1 MLKQFLFFAL
11 VLFGIYW
18 TSRIVRILDG
28 IMEGGQPLSSFFQ
41 YIALLSPAS
50 LLSVVSL
57 TAFAAA
63 TYVADRQFADG
74 ELQALQGAG
83 FRPVRL
89 LLPFAVFGAA
99 AFCASAAL
107 IHEIVP
113 DSRARLDQL
122 QRQIASD
129 LAAKRLADNQFLFP
143 VDGLALFI
151 GEVTPEGEMLDI
163 FIHDSRNST
172 AEVTYLAERAALS
185 RGGSG
190 SHLLMWNGQSQ
201 ELSSDGRRLSK
212 LAYGQLRI
220 DLAFATDDTSGP
232 PGLRT
237 IPTSE
242 KIQSLQSV
250 VERLGVPARHVL
262 VELHERIAE
271 PLYAFLFPLLGASSV
286 FLAVAYRMSRSWA
299 ILFSAAAIVC
309 VNVAANYFEDLTR
322 AEGGYWPLM
331 YLPAIVLALLAAG
344 MSMQAHSIPRTPA
357 FLSWL
362 EGRAR

>member
-28 IMEGGQPLSSFFQ
+28 IMDGGQPLSSFFQ
-41 YIALLSPAS
+41 YVALLSPAS
-50 LLSVVSL
+50 LLSVISL

-63 TYVADRQFADG
+63 TYVADRQFADS

-83 FRPVRL
+83 FRPFRL

-99 AFCASAAL
+99 AFCVSAAL

-122 QRQIASD
+122 QHQIASD
-129 LAAKRLADNQFLFP
+129 LAAKRLTDNQFLFP

-151 GEVTPEGEMLDI
+151 GEVTPDGAMNDI
-163 FIHDSRNST
+163 FIHDSRNSD
-172 AEVTYLAERAALS
+172 AEVTYLAERAELR

-190 SHLLMWNGQSQ
+190 SHLLMWKGQSQ

-212 LAYGQLRI
+212 LSYEQLRI
-220 DLAFATDDTSGP
+220 DLALAADERPGP

-242 KIQSLQSV
+242 TILSMQSV
-250 VERLGVPARHVL
+250 VDGLGVPARHVL
-262 VELHERIAE
+262 AELHERMVE

-286 FLAVAYRMSRSWA
+286 FLAFAYRMSRSWV
-299 ILFSAAAIVC
+299 ILFAAAAIVC
-309 VNVAANYFEDLTR
+309 ANVAGNYFADLTR
-322 AEGGYWPLM
+322 ADGGYWPLM
-331 YLPAIVLALLAAG
+331 YLPAVVVALLAAG
-344 MSMQAHSIPRTPA
+344 MSARAHSIPRTPK
-357 FLSWL
+357 FLAWL